1 MVKTPGAST
10 ARRGCLARDPALCL
24 ELSLLLSASL
34 PRGLLTSPLAFRKHT
49 KHASVAGPSYPLLL
63 CQENSSRYLPDS
75 LPQCLQSSLRC
86 RPLVGLPGQPVSRRS
101 PAQPSLSVCS
111 LLLWCFPR
119 RLNRL
124 PMCCGFHSLMFVVCV
139 SPVFGRLGSE
149 LTPVLAHGRCS
160 VNVAECTTKNTAAS

>member
-49 KHASVAGPSYPLLL
+49 KHASVVAPSYPLLL

-75 LPQCLQSSLRC
+75 LPQCLLSPHSDVVLWWGFLASPCHGASPPSPPSPFALSCFGVSSADLTVFQC
-86 RPLVGLPGQPVSRRS
+86 AVDFTHLCLWSVS
-101 PAQPSLSVCS
+101 
-111 LLLWCFPR
+111 
-119 RLNRL
+119 
-124 PMCCGFHSLMFVVCV
+124 

-149 LTPVLAHGRCS
+149 PTPVLAHG
-160 VNVAECTTKNTAAS
+160 AGAQ